1 MSPVNAAAGETIEAR
16 RHRLSSVPRACE
28 GCKIRKVRCDRTIPC
43 ANCRAAKIACRQPN
57 QRSSRQ
63 VEADRVANLQGLVE
77 RLESRLRDV
86 ESRLA
91 IVEQPQPASVT
102 GASSPQSSAVKGPSL
117 LEGNPS
123 FAAQS
128 LQATE
133 SARSAFKADDT
144 GTKQLLSQLQTTI
157 RASDGLAKSIFF
169 FRVSPSNV
177 TSGTQPLPPTLVTS
191 ILRRMSIRRPIFL
204 SSYAVTDLSIVE
216 NLCQKVYSTSELASP
231 GEIAS
236 MHGVLFFV
244 LKEMI
249 AFKDPL
255 AKKFDL
261 HSYLAHCEQNFVA
274 AIETYEVLAVPSFEN
289 ILALVMGMI
298 KSQGEAKPYLY
309 WKLVSAAVTH
319 CQSLGYHRETTYRN
333 MPPQKAESIRRL
345 FWTVYA
351 FDRNMSLV
359 LGRASFAQCLD
370 IDAQYPTISTDP
382 ALRAWDES
390 FIMGVRLAELQ
401 GRIFTGLYFTTTM
414 ARDMAQREQLIADL
428 AQTIEDW
435 HAELKQI
442 NPEGVNGP
450 EVFSL
455 SRGNWEI
462 LFYSTQTL
470 LFHASSTL
478 KGEMQ
483 IRAECFAAAEKSLR
497 AHLDVFPRY
506 QEAQL
511 LSDGDYC
518 NWILLSSSFVPFIV
532 TFLHAIATKDP
543 ARATLLENVL
553 STLQTFRHTSRGS
566 DNLYQICA
574 TFTQVAKKLV
584 SSQQWLPTMGGMYTQ
599 QQQQEQG
606 QQQDHQQET
615 LRVSEIS
622 QNPSSLFE
630 PQFFEDALY
639 DGSSATADL
648 GSLNPA
654 YTSDILNDWLS
665 GPPFPWERL
674 DVDFRGC

>member
-1 MSPVNAAAGETIEAR
+1 MSPVNAGETIEAR

-43 ANCRAAKIACRQPN
+43 ANCRAAKIACRRPN
-57 QRSSRQ
+57 QRSNRQ
-63 VEADRVANLQGLVE
+63 VEADRVANLQALVE

-86 ESRLA
+86 EARLA
-91 IVEQPQPASVT
+91 AVEQPQPQPASVT
-102 GASSPQSSAVKGPSL
+102 LASSSPQSNAVKGPSL
-117 LEGNPS
+117 LDGDPS
-123 FAAQS
+123 FAAQP

-133 SARSAFKADDT
+133 RARSVFEEDDP
-144 GTKQLLSQLQTTI
+144 GTKQLLCQLQTNI
-157 RASDGLAKSIFF
+157 RASDGLAKSNFF
-169 FRVSPSNV
+169 FRASSSNV
-177 TSGTQPLPPTLVTS
+177 TSATQPLPPTLVTS
-191 ILRRMSIRRPIFL
+191 ILRRMSVRRPIFL
-204 SSYAVTDLSIVE
+204 SSYAITDLSIVE
-216 NLCQKVYSTSELASP
+216 SLCQKVYSTSELASP

-236 MHGVLFFV
+236 MHGVLHFV
-244 LKEMI
+244 MKEMI

-255 AKKFDL
+255 SRKFDL
-261 HSYLAHCEQNFVA
+261 PTYLAHCERNFVA
-274 AIETYEVLAVPSFEN
+274 AVETYEVLAVPNFEN
-289 ILALVMGMI
+289 VLALVMGMI

-309 WKLVSAAVTH
+309 WKLVSTAITH
-319 CQSLGYHRETTYRN
+319 CQFLGYHRQSTYRN
-333 MPPQKAESIRRL
+333 MPPQQAENIRRL

-351 FDRNMSLV
+351 FDKNMSLV

-370 IDAQYPTISTDP
+370 IDAQYPTISIDP

-390 FIMGVRLAELQ
+390 FIMGIRLAELQ

-414 ARDMAQREQLIADL
+414 SRDVAQREELIADL
-428 AQTIEDW
+428 AQAMECW
-435 HAELKQI
+435 HGELQQI

-478 KGEMQ
+478 GAEMQ
-483 IRAECFAAAEKSLR
+483 IRAECFAAAENSLR

-532 TFLHAIATKDP
+532 TFLHAIATKDLE
-543 ARATLLENVL
+543 RATLLENVL
-553 STLQTFRHTSRGS
+553 STLQAFRHTSRGS
-566 DNLYQICA
+566 ENLYQICA
-574 TFTQVAKKLV
+574 TFIQVAQKLV
-584 SSQQWLPTMGGMYTQ
+584 SSQQWLPTMGGLYTQ
-599 QQQQEQG
+599 HH
-606 QQQDHQQET
+606 QDQQQET
-615 LRVSEIS
+615 LRVSDML
-622 QNPSSLFE
+622 QNPSSSLFE
-630 PQFFEDALY
+630 PQFFQDALY

-648 GSLNPA
+648 LGSVDPA

-674 DVDFRGC
+674 DVELGGC